1 MAKGYAAVH
10 TSGRLI
16 LPFIIGEPDFYLAVV
31 IDPFLYRPVPR
42 NLSPYF

>member
-10 TSGRLI
+10 APGSLI
-16 LPFIIGEPDFYLAVV
+16 LSLIIGKPDFYLAVI
-31 IDPFLYRPVPR
+31 IDPFLHRPVPR